1 MSTVVYHQQNSA
13 HGLSLT
19 TWQTSANKV
28 LQKLHFHLQSLIFCL
43 VKQPLTDIEMCNLC
57 PDRKI
62 SNVCRLFF
70 HVQCVEKPV
79 STLRKDD
86 QVGLHGLLLNLP
98 GLGEKT
104 DVACQMHRFSG
115 RGPPWS
121 PHLSSHRAGQHGE
134 DDHHLGRR
142 FRCFAYALQSIPL
155 SLAFPLSL

>member
-1 MSTVVYHQQNSA
+1 MDCHWRR
-13 HGLSLT
+13 G
-19 TWQTSANKV
+19 K
-28 LQKLHFHLQSLIFCL
+28 HLQTKYFKSSTSIFNL
-43 VKQPLTDIEMCNLC
+43 SSFALWSNHWLTLKCAIYAIEKYLMFAAF
-57 PDRKI
+57 
-62 SNVCRLFF
+62 SFT
-70 HVQCVEKPV
+70 CVEKPV

-98 GLGEKT
+98 GLGET

-115 RGPPWS
+115 GPPWS

>member
-1 MSTVVYHQQNSA
+1 MSTVVYHQQNSV

-86 QVGLHGLLLNLP
+86 QVGLHGFLLNLP
-98 GLGEKT
+98 GLGESKGPT
-104 DVACQMHRFSG
+104 TWLVRCTVSRVEVPH
-115 RGPPWS
+115 GPPTFPATVLDITVKMIITS
-121 PHLSSHRAGQHGE
+121 VEG
-134 DDHHLGRR
+134 
-142 FRCFAYALQSIPL
+142 FAVSLMLYSL